1 MQFDEFAAFE
11 KDGWEHVV
19 QPYDDYFGRLTIQ
32 SHPALLDALGVGPG
46 TRMLDVAAGPGY
58 LAAAAIERGATAT
71 AIDFS
76 ATMIAHARQ
85 LHPDVEF
92 QFAAAEHLPFDAQ
105 SFDAVGISFGL
116 LHFPE
121 PERALVEAARVLRQ
135 GGRIAFTA
143 WAPPERAVGF
153 GMVLDAVQLHGKLDV
168 GLPPSPPF
176 FRFSDPD
183 ECVRVLTEAGF
194 ADARAAEVEQTWHL
208 VLPETPFD
216 GLMHGGVRM
225 AALLRAQSKSALAA
239 IEQEVKSRAMAYS
252 QRGTQHG
259 AQHGELLVPMPCVLA
274 SAVRP

>member
-11 KDGWEHVV
+11 KNGWEHAV
-19 QPYDDYFGRLTIQ
+19 QSYEDYFGRLTVQ
-32 SHPALLDALGVGPG
+32 SHSALLDALQVGPG

-58 LAAAAIERGATAT
+58 LAAAAIERGATAS
-71 AIDFS
+71 AVDFS

-92 QFAAAEHLPFDAQ
+92 QIADADHLPFEAE
-105 SFDAVGISFGL
+105 SFDAVGISFGM
-116 LHFPE
+116 LHFPD
-121 PERALVEAARVLRQ
+121 PERALEEAARVLRKH
-135 GGRIAFTA
+135 GRIAFTV

-183 ECVRVLTEAGF
+183 ECLRALTETGF
-194 ADARAAEVEQTWHL
+194 ADARVEEVEQTWHL
-208 VLPETPFD
+208 ALPETPLD

-225 AALLRAQSKSALAA
+225 AALLRAQSKSALAL
-239 IEQEVKSRAMAYS
+239 IEQEVRTRVKAYS
-252 QRGTQHG
+252 
-259 AQHGELLVPMPCVLA
+259 QHGELLVPMPCVLA
-274 SAVRP
+274 SATKP